1 MIQSQPHSDATPASQ
16 PGNKGTAPANP
27 AVLPDATTSTHAGTH
42 ASRWARRAA
51 AGLGAAA
58 LALTAAC
65 SGSASDSPENT
76 EPQPLSSQTDR
87 ESTATADPDSTGLAA
102 AEDER
107 KRDGLCVT
115 PNLKIDADNMQGAAG
130 STLLDVVFTNTGD
143 EECSLE
149 GYPGVSLVTDNN
161 GTQLGASA
169 EREESGESDK
179 VTLQPGDRATA
190 AVRITKVGALD
201 PEECSPKTADGIRV
215 YPPEETR
222 SAYIELEGLEGCT
235 GKDRYMS
242 VQPVRAAQ

>member
-1 MIQSQPHSDATPASQ
+1 MIQSEPRSNAKSASQ
-16 PGNKGTAPANP
+16 PGSRGTDPATP
-27 AVLPDATTSTHAGTH
+27 AVSLGAATSSPAGTR
-42 ASRWARRAA
+42 ASRWARRVA

-65 SGSASDSPENT
+65 SWGADNPEDA
-76 EPQPLSSQTDR
+76 EPQSLSSQTDR
-87 ESTATADPDSTGLAA
+87 ESTANTDSDSAGLAA
-102 AEDER
+102 AGDER
-107 KRDGLCVT
+107 KRDGLCTT
-115 PNLKIDADNMQGAAG
+115 PDLKIDADNMQGAAG

-169 EREESGESDK
+169 DREESGDSEK

-190 AVRITKVGALD
+190 SVRITKVGALD
-201 PEECSPKTADGIRV
+201 PEECSPKAADGIRV

-222 SAYIELEGLEGCT
+222 SAYIELKGLEGCT
-235 GKDRYMS
+235 GKDKYMS

>member
-1 MIQSQPHSDATPASQ
+1 MIQSQPRSDAQPASQ
-16 PGNKGTAPANP
+16 LGRKGTAPVPP
-27 AVLPDATTSTHAGTH
+27 ATLKGATPSPAGTH

-65 SGSASDSPENT
+65 SGGADSPEDA
-76 EPQPLSSQTDR
+76 EPQSLSSQTDR
-87 ESTATADPDSTGLAA
+87 ESTANAESDAGGLAA
-102 AEDER
+102 AGDER
-107 KRDGLCVT
+107 ERDGLCAT
-115 PNLKIDADNMQGAAG
+115 PDLKIDADNMQGAAG
-130 STLLDVVFTNTGD
+130 STLLDVVFTNAGD
-143 EECSLE
+143 EKCSLE

-169 EREESGESDK
+169 DREESGESEK

-190 AVRITKVGALD
+190 SVRITKVGALD
-201 PEECSPKTADGIRV
+201 PEECSPKAADGIRV

-235 GKDRYMS
+235 GKNKYMS

>member
-1 MIQSQPHSDATPASQ
+1 MIQSEPRSDAQPASQLGRKSTAPATPATL
-16 PGNKGTAPANP
+16 KGATASSP
-27 AVLPDATTSTHAGTH
+27 AGTH

-65 SGSASDSPENT
+65 SGGADNPEDA
-76 EPQPLSSQTDR
+76 EPQSLSSQTDR
-87 ESTATADPDSTGLAA
+87 ESTANAESDSAGLADA
-102 AEDER
+102 GDER
-107 KRDGLCVT
+107 KRDGLCTT
-115 PNLKIDADNMQGAAG
+115 PDLKIDADNMQGAAG

-169 EREESGESDK
+169 DREESGGSEK

-190 AVRITKVGALD
+190 SVRITKVGALG
-201 PEECSPKTADGIRV
+201 PEECSPKAADGIRV

-222 SAYIELEGLEGCT
+222 SAYIELKGLEGCT
-235 GKDRYMS
+235 GKDKYMS

>member
-1 MIQSQPHSDATPASQ
+1 MIQSQPYSDATPASQ
-16 PGNKGTAPANP
+16 PGNEGTAPANP
-27 AVLPDATTSTHAGTH
+27 AVLPGAATSSPAGTR

-65 SGSASDSPENT
+65 SGGSDSPEDA
-76 EPQPLSSQTDR
+76 EPQSLSSQTDR
-87 ESTATADPDSTGLAA
+87 ESTATADSDSTGLAA

-107 KRDGLCVT
+107 KRDGLCIT

-130 STLLDVVFTNTGD
+130 STLLDVGFTNTGD

-169 EREESGESDK
+169 DREKSGNSDK

-190 AVRITKVGALD
+190 SVRITKVGALD
-201 PEECSPKTADGIRV
+201 PEECSPKAADGIRV

-222 SAYIELEGLEGCT
+222 SAYVEFKGLEGCT
-235 GKDRYMS
+235 GKDKYMS

>member
-1 MIQSQPHSDATPASQ
+1 MIQSQPYSDATPASQ
-16 PGNKGTAPANP
+16 PGNEGTAPANP
-27 AVLPDATTSTHAGTH
+27 AVLPGAATSARADKH

-65 SGSASDSPENT
+65 SWGSDNPEDA
-76 EPQPLSSQTDR
+76 EPQSLSSQTDR
-87 ESTATADPDSTGLAA
+87 ESTTTADSDSTGLAA
-102 AEDER
+102 AKDER
-107 KRDGLCVT
+107 KRDGLCIT

-169 EREESGESDK
+169 DREESGESNK

-190 AVRITKVGALD
+190 SVRITKVGALD
-201 PEECSPKTADGIRV
+201 PEECSPKAADGIRV

-222 SAYIELEGLEGCT
+222 AAYIELKGLEGCT
-235 GKDRYMS
+235 GKDKYMS

>member
-1 MIQSQPHSDATPASQ
+1 MIQSEPRSNAKPTSQ
-16 PGNKGTAPANP
+16 LNSKGTAPATP
-27 AVLPDATTSTHAGTH
+27 AVLPDATTSSPAGTR

-65 SGSASDSPENT
+65 SGGANNPEDA
-76 EPQPLSSQTDR
+76 EPQSLSSQTDR
-87 ESTATADPDSTGLAA
+87 ESTANAESASAGLAA
-102 AEDER
+102 AGDER
-107 KRDGLCVT
+107 KRDGLCTT
-115 PNLKIDADNMQGAAG
+115 PDLKIDTDNMQGAAG
-130 STLLDVVFTNTGD
+130 STLLDIVFTNTGD

-169 EREESGESDK
+169 DREESGESEK

-190 AVRITKVGALD
+190 SVRITKVGALD
-201 PEECSPKTADGIRV
+201 PEECSPKAADGIRV

-222 SAYIELEGLEGCT
+222 SAYIELKGLEGCT
-235 GKDRYMS
+235 GKDKYMS
-242 VQPVRAAQ
+242 VQPVRTAQ

>member
-1 MIQSQPHSDATPASQ
+1 MIQSEPRSNAKSASQ
-16 PGNKGTAPANP
+16 PGRRGTDPAIP
-27 AVLPDATTSTHAGTH
+27 AVSLGAATSSPAGTR

-65 SGSASDSPENT
+65 SGGANNPEDA
-76 EPQPLSSQTDR
+76 EPQSLSSQTDR
-87 ESTATADPDSTGLAA
+87 ESTANAESASAGLAA
-102 AEDER
+102 AGDER
-107 KRDGLCVT
+107 KRDGLCTT
-115 PNLKIDADNMQGAAG
+115 PDLKIDTDNMQGAAG
-130 STLLDVVFTNTGD
+130 STLLDIVFTNTGD

-169 EREESGESDK
+169 DREESGESEK

-190 AVRITKVGALD
+190 SVRITKVGALD
-201 PEECSPKTADGIRV
+201 PEECSPKAADGIRV

-222 SAYIELEGLEGCT
+222 SAYIELKGLEGCT
-235 GKDRYMS
+235 GKDKYMS